1 MRTLNRLLLAVAFA
15 VGVSA
20 QAGAVDLTLTGGSLG
35 ISIGALPPIVFPCT
49 GCPVVLDVANPGV
62 GGAFVEPTNMF
73 TGSVMLATGL
83 FTGVALINGLT
94 IGNLAN
100 GEKVIGTNGPAGGRV
115 ACPAPP
121 PVITQADP
129 CGRVLRPGNGIGGG
143 GPLTGSAFVNVLFLF
158 NLTVPLNIVGD
169 SGASVSVV
177 AGTLAVT
184 VAGTGWTTGDQTV
197 NRVTTGPP
205 NVNTVADAGFD
216 NRVNGNGVVQLI
228 SAFHV
233 TTNAAGNLPG
243 LATQTLTF
251 VPEPGTILLL
261 LSGVATL
268 GIGGWL
274 RVRSK

>member
-1 MRTLNRLLLAVAFA
+1 MRKLNRLLLAVAFA
-15 VGVSA
+15 VGASA
-20 QAGAVDLTLTGGSLG
+20 QAGAVPLTLTGGSLG
-35 ISIGALPPIVFPCT
+35 ISIGALPPIEFACAS
-49 GCPVVLDVANPGV
+49 CPVVLDVADPGV
-62 GGAFVEPTNMF
+62 GGAFTEPASVF
-73 TGSVMLATGL
+73 TGSIMLPTGL

-100 GEKVIGTNGPAGGRV
+100 GEKVIGVGVAGTR
-115 ACPAPP
+115 ADK
-121 PVITQADP
+121 VIRD
-129 CGRVLRPGNGIGGG
+129 GGG
-143 GPLTGSAFVNVLFLF
+143 LGGPGPLTGSAFVNVLFLF

-169 SGASVSVV
+169 TGATVSVA
-177 AGTLAVT
+177 AGTLNVT
-184 VAGTGWTTGDQTV
+184 VAGTGWTTGNITIDG
-197 NRVTTGPP
+197 VTTGDP
-205 NVNTVADAGFD
+205 VGNTVVNAGFD
-216 NRVNGNGVVQLI
+216 NRNANGTGVVQLI

-274 RVRSK
+274 RARRK